1 MYLKTVKELDTLV
14 KEYRKY
20 SDKRNNKVTPYPSDK
35 FLNRMTNI
43 KTNTPMKMAA
53 NACMNINNTI

>member
-14 KEYRKY
+14 KKYRKY
-20 SDKRNNKVTPYPSDK
+20 SVNRNIKVTPNPSDK
-35 FLNRMTNI
+35 FLNSITTIKVNI
-43 KTNTPMKMAA
+43 TMKMAA